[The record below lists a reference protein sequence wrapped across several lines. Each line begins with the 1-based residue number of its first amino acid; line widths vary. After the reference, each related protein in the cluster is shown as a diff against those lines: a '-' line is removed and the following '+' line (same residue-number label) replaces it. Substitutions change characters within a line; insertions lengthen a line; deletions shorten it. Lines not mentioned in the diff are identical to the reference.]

1 MGKTKIKKKA
11 RRMIRRIIKKV
22 RRVKTGISRRRKRR
36 G

>member
-11 RRMIRRIIKKV
+11 RRMIKRIVKKA
-22 RRVKTGISRRRKRR
+22 RGLKTGIRRRRKRR